1 MAWPKGK
8 PRGERVPGSGRQAG
22 TRNKRTQAVLEK
34 AEEYGISPLDVM
46 LSTMRD
52 AWESAG
58 KLTDPL
64 EKLSAKAIA
73 VQAAKEAAPYVH
85 ARLAS
90 VESKVD
96 ATHEHRTI
104 SADPPSPEEWE
115 RIYGGAGVAA
125 AAGPAK
131 GPH

>member
-8 PRGERVPGSGRQAG
+8 PRPKGAGRGKG
-22 TRNKRTQAVLEK
+22 TPNKRTQAVLAK

-52 AWESAG
+52 AWDTAAKVS
-58 KLTDPL
+58 DPL
-64 EKLSAKAIA
+64 EKLNAKAIA

-104 SADPPSPEEWE
+104 SPDPPSPEEWE
-115 RIYGGAGVAA
+115 RQYGGVAA
-125 AAGPAK
+125 ATGATK